1 MPPLTVHVPEIV
13 IADDG
18 GIVCVPEMVPL
29 DVKTRDP
36 LSPDVVT
43 GTPFNVARVQV
54 PTIGSG
60 GGAIGGAVLEL
71 LYAKPYDCDE
81 LRTRVKE
88 VPLMLAVNVDVLGE
102 VTFKV

>member
-18 GIVCVPEMVPL
+18 GIVCVPERVPL

-36 LSPDVVT
+36 LSPEVVT

-60 GGAIGGAVLEL
+60 GATGGVVLEL
-71 LYAKPYDCDE
+71 LYVKPYDSDE
-81 LRTRVKE
+81 VRTRVKE
-88 VPLMLAVNVDVLGE
+88 VPLMVAGDTVNLGG
-102 VTFKV
+102 